1 MALYKERSIV
11 LFDPIIVNGVI
22 ANSQGVPAKQQEG
35 FIKASIETETSL
47 NENIDNL
54 LDNYRNEVSP
64 FLVGDLPYNPGNS
77 NQAIETTTVEVKKLL
92 QAITSALV
100 PIGNAAVK
108 VIMLDAIKK
117 GLPILQE
124 SAIKQDI
131 LMRRVLGGKEQ

>member
-1 MALYKERSIV
+1 MALYKERIQA
-11 LFDPIIVNGVI
+11 IVNGVI

-77 NQAIETTTVEVKKLL
+77 HQAIETTTVEVKKLL